1 MAEEIPPATTTNT
14 PTTTEKPKKD
24 QWHNF
29 VPLKDL
35 VKSNAL
41 LEEYYK
47 NVGVIPE
54 SEWDLFLESMRT
66 DLPTTFRVTKNSYVG
81 PSVLQRLNDLISKL
95 PVMHN
100 DKGEVIP
107 PPRPIPWYP
116 EGLAFHMEI
125 GKRDLKKS
133 AEYSELYRFVV
144 SQNDQGS
151 ITRQEAVSMIPPL
164 LLDVQ
169 PDSRVLDICAAP
181 GSKTTELLE
190 LLHSK
195 DNLLTSEN
203 ADGLTLSELK
213 KAASS
218 RCLPTGF
225 VVANDVDVDRS
236 FMLVHQTKRMSSPCF
251 MVTCHA
257 AESYPKRAPSGVDFA
272 FDRILADVPCSGDGT
287 LRKNLDAW
295 KKWTPLVGHRQ
306 HKIQVKIAKRCV
318 YLLKKGGRL
327 VYSTCSINPIE
338 DEAVVAEILRSSQG
352 TMRLVDVSKELPE
365 LKRAAGISSWKVFT
379 AHDTW
384 YTDHSQVPDKQ
395 KKNVLKSSFPP
406 TPEEAAEFHL
416 ERWYMNI
423 IKKYYVF
430 SYYVY

>member
-1 MAEEIPPATTTNT
+1 MSEETPVTTTAAATTE
-14 PTTTEKPKKD
+14 TTAPVKENVPKEDK
-24 QWHNF
+24 WHNYT
-29 VPLKDL
+29 PYKDL

-54 SEWDLFLESMRT
+54 AEWDAFLESMRT
-66 DLPTTFRVTKNSYVG
+66 PLPTTFRVTKNSYVG
-81 PSVLQRLNDLISKL
+81 PSVLKRLNDLISSL
-95 PVMHN
+95 PEIKN
-100 DKGEVIP
+100 ENGEVIP

-116 EGLAFHMEI
+116 KGLAWHMEI
-125 GKRDLKKS
+125 GKRELKKS

-164 LLDVQ
+164 LLDVR
-169 PDSRVLDICAAP
+169 PESRVLDICAAP

-190 LLHSK
+190 LLHSN
-195 DNLLTSEN
+195 DSIDATSEN
-203 ADGLTLSELK
+203 EETKSLIKNSNE
-213 KAASS
+213 
-218 RCLPTGF
+218 RLPTGF

-257 AESYPKRAPSGVDFA
+257 AESYPKRAPSGIDFG

-295 KKWTPLVGHRQ
+295 KKWTPMVGHRQ

-318 YLLKKGGRL
+318 YLLKVGGRL

-365 LKRAAGISSWKVFT
+365 LKRAPGISYWKVFT

-384 YTDHSQVPDKQ
+384 YTDHSQVPEKQ
-395 KKNVLKSSFPP
+395 RKGVLPSAFPP

-416 ERWYMNI
+416 ERW
-423 IKKYYVF
+423 
-430 SYYVY
+430 

>member
-1 MAEEIPPATTTNT
+1 MSEETATTPT
-14 PTTTEKPKKD
+14 PTVQEDK
-24 QWHNF
+24 WHNYT
-29 VPLKDL
+29 PYKDL

-54 SEWDLFLESMRT
+54 GEWDAFIESMRT
-66 DLPTTFRVTKNSYVG
+66 PLPTTFRVTKDSYVG
-81 PSVLQRLNDLISKL
+81 PSVLQRLNDLIAAL
-95 PVMHN
+95 PEIRN
-100 DKGEVIP
+100 EKGEVLA

-116 EGLAFHMEI
+116 EALAWHMEI
-125 GKRDLKKS
+125 GKRELKKS

-164 LLDVQ
+164 LLDVR
-169 PDSRVLDICAAP
+169 PESRVLDVCAAP

-195 DNLLTSEN
+195 IKTPGLLPS
-203 ADGLTLSELK
+203 
-213 KAASS
+213 
-218 RCLPTGF
+218 GF

-295 KKWTPLVGHRQ
+295 KKWTPMVGHRQ

-318 YLLKKGGRL
+318 YLLKAGGRL

-338 DEAVVAEILRSSQG
+338 DEAVVAEVLRSSQG
-352 TMRLVDVSKELPE
+352 TVRLEDVTKELPE
-365 LKRAAGISSWKVFT
+365 LKRAPGISSWKVFT

-384 YTDHSQVPDKQ
+384 YTQHSQVPEKQ
-395 KKNVLKSSFPP
+395 RKNILPSAFAP

-416 ERWYMNI
+416 ERWYIYTHTHTNLCL
-423 IKKYYVF
+423 YYYFFVICF
-430 SYYVY
+430 MHVLM